1 MRRKV
6 IVFDLDDTLYK
17 EVDFLKSAYFEI
29 ASWIEL
35 HYNKTG
41 VYDFMFSCYMQK
53 KNTFLC
59 INQEYNLNIEIDI
72 LLRMYRAHF
81 PYLTLSEEVQ
91 SMLNSLV
98 AENMIIGI
106 ITDGRERTQLNK
118 IKALGLD
125 KYISLANCVISES
138 FGYSKPSQEAFLF
151 FQHKYGMADYYYI
164 GDNTQKD
171 FIAPN
176 SLGWTTIC
184 VLDDGRN
191 IHKQQ
196 PVSGEMKPTYE
207 IGIFSKLYQYI
218 IC

>member
-1 MRRKV
+1 MRKKI

-17 EVDFLKSAYFEI
+17 EVDFLKSAYHEI
-29 ASWIEL
+29 ASWIEQN
-35 HYNKTG
+35 YNKTG
-41 VYDFMFSCYMQK
+41 IYDFMFSCYMQK

-72 LLRMYRAHF
+72 FLSMYRAHF
-81 PYLTLSEEVQ
+81 PCLTLSEEVQ
-91 SMLNSLV
+91 KVLNTLV
-98 AENMIIGI
+98 AENIIIGI
-106 ITDGRERTQLNK
+106 ITDGREQTQLNK

-125 KYISLANCVISES
+125 KYISLADCVISES

-151 FQHKYGMADYYYI
+151 FQHKYGAADYYYI
-164 GDNTQKD
+164 GDNAQKD

-196 PVSGEMKPTYE
+196 SVSREMKPAHE
-207 IGIFSKLYQYI
+207 ISTFSDLYQYI
-218 IC
+218 VC

>member
-1 MRRKV
+1 M
-6 IVFDLDDTLYK
+6 LYAK
-17 EVDFLKSAYFEI
+17 EEHL
-29 ASWIEL
+29 
-35 HYNKTG
+35 
-41 VYDFMFSCYMQK
+41 
-53 KNTFLC
+53 LC

-72 LLRMYRAHF
+72 FLRMYRAHF

-151 FQHKYGMADYYYI
+151 FSISMAWLI
-164 GDNTQKD
+164 ITILETIPKK
-171 FIAPN
+171 IS
-176 SLGWTTIC
+176 SL
-184 VLDDGRN
+184 
-191 IHKQQ
+191 
-196 PVSGEMKPTYE
+196 PTH
-207 IGIFSKLYQYI
+207 
-218 IC
+218 